1 VSPTRCR
8 ARTPIV
14 LLGAVFATL
23 AGPATAAEPVP
34 RGGGTPRE
42 ILVVDPEGE
51 VRSWVPG
58 HDLLRAAIIG
68 DVGSV
73 NDLSFAG
80 GGRWV
85 LLPARTSTAPARES
99 RRGGNDGEA
108 VVVSLPSS
116 APGVPPLRLHFPGEG
131 LRTAASTAG
140 AAYVLAHEGGGKPAE
155 GKQGQTWIHRLD
167 LEAGQVTAS
176 TAIDRPGSALAIDP
190 DGRRLY
196 LAEEGRIRSFTTS
209 PLAASWH
216 YRSPGVNRALAVRP
230 ETHIVYVARA
240 REIAVFDP
248 NAVRAPGEGDPPD
261 RPDDASA
268 VIGLS
273 SEPAGLRFSDDG
285 RLLLV
290 IGQDREVEVIDVER
304 RAPIPIATPSVVRTA
319 ANVRPIAV
327 LPGGPAVI
335 ACFPAGIVISIELPS
350 IESTPAAAAIA
361 TQAAIL
367 APDPLPGAT
376 VAPSA
381 AAVASIPP
389 IPETTPVPEYS
400 PVPEPSPVPAPS
412 PVPMPSPIPP
422 APIVV
427 PPGGVL
433 VSGSVLGAIQRVA
446 AIVIYGPGSIVR
458 EAARVTPHRDGRWEV
473 SLARPG
479 IYRVVPVGPG
489 SAPVGA
495 SPGFHTVKFE
505 STDSPGA
512 VVSGIDFTIPAG
524 R

>member
-1 VSPTRCR
+1 MLSRPVAPIRRR
-8 ARTPIV
+8 ARAPIV
-14 LLGAVFATL
+14 LLGAVFATFL

-34 RGGGTPRE
+34 RGRGAPRE

-58 HDLLRAAIIG
+58 QDLLRAAIIG
-68 DVGSV
+68 DVESV

-85 LLPARTSTAPARES
+85 LLPVRRSTMPAGEH
-99 RRGGNDGEA
+99 RRGGSDGEA

-131 LRTAASTAG
+131 LRIAASTGG
-140 AAYVLAHEGGGKPAE
+140 AAYVLAHEGGGTPADV
-155 GKQGQTWIHRLD
+155 KHGQTWIHRLD
-167 LEAGQVTAS
+167 LEAGRLTAS

-196 LAEEGRIRSFTTS
+196 LAEEGLIRSFTTS

-230 ETHIVYVARA
+230 ETHVLYVARA

-248 NAVRAPGEGDPPD
+248 RAVRAPGEGDPSD
-261 RPDDASA
+261 RPDDAST

-304 RAPIPIATPSVVRTA
+304 RVPIPIATPSVVRTA
-319 ANVRPIAV
+319 ANIRPIAV

-350 IESTPAAAAIA
+350 IESTPTAATVAP
-361 TQAAIL
+361 QAAIL
-367 APDPLPGAT
+367 APDPVPGAT
-376 VAPSA
+376 ASLSA
-381 AAVASIPP
+381 AAVSSVPS
-389 IPETTPVPEYS
+389 IPETT
-400 PVPEPSPVPAPS
+400 PVPAPS
-412 PVPMPSPIPP
+412 PVPAASPVPSP
-422 APIVV
+422 PIAV

-433 VSGSVLGAIQRVA
+433 VSGSVLGAIGRVA

-458 EAARVTPHRDGRWEV
+458 EAARVTPRPDGGWEV
-473 SLARPG
+473 ALTRPG

-495 SPGFHTVKFE
+495 SPGFQTVK
-505 STDSPGA
+505 TDATDGPGA
-512 VVSGIDFTIPAG
+512 AITGIEFTIPAG